1 LPEND
6 LPFQINP
13 FPIALKENV
22 IRIYDFKK
30 IEVDSLINLGLTF
43 KLDFCNDTGIFVNY
57 YSDSEKHSTIGLVI
71 NNKLIS
77 VTNIYIKE
85 ELNYTK
91 RQFQRFLVFTF
102 PKQTQVKVESY
113 KRAFFNQT
121 LIRNEK

>member
-1 LPEND
+1 M
-6 LPFQINP
+6 PFQINP